1 MQHQRLNLALFVF
14 NMRKPDMMLRIKVA
28 IGGSSKNRRYD
39 KDTIVQ
45 KRLFTFCFMLV
56 AALLAFAP
64 NYCRGQEPAQEFLEA
79 MRGGGYFELA
89 LEYLDRAEKSEL
101 TNKAFRDR
109 IPLERSRTLVQSV
122 SRIRDLEIL
131 EARLTEAQQ
140 QLTIYAKNAKDK
152 ESQANAQLEQ
162 ASLSQTQS
170 RVYMRRSESDRLTKK
185 EKEEQLI
192 LARKALQKSLAGY
205 TQSRAG
211 FADLLRSLRESTPKG
226 PNEKA
231 QRNKTLET
239 SFLKS
244 RISMAKVQEALSE
257 TYTDEKKRN
266 QHLEKAAAEFNDMWI
281 DFSHLPQ
288 GYDACLFAAQ
298 VHFKLKQYKKALE
311 RTDDIFLLPS
321 GADFLLIKRKAAVVA
336 TDCWNAMPKY
346 PFEEVIE
353 KTQPLVDS
361 LNRRNANHPEWLKA
375 QLALAKAYRAKA
387 QQVKK
392 KNGKPSEINR
402 LNKQAVILARKVSR
416 LPSDVRDESR
426 ELLAEWNIEV
436 GEVVDPDVK
445 PTFETTLTKSREMAG
460 DLELLAIKA
469 SKLRGKIAAAKAKG
483 DEKAIN
489 KLQGELDIAADELND
504 KAEEILGTLQVA
516 LELANESTP
525 REDLNFI
532 RYLQCFTYYSNSKFF
547 EAVVIGEFL
556 LDRYAAVKWTQ
567 QASGLVV
574 KSYPRMG
581 NGPGAVEPGDPQR
594 LAKVCE
600 QVIKRWPGTP
610 EAIRSADTMG
620 KIALTDKD
628 FATAVKYLETI
639 PKSSPTR
646 AELALRIGQSVWFSY
661 DKDETKAPGKLQI
674 ATDLLTEGVSGY
686 NQDSLTYQGALGAL
700 LLTKALL
707 AQSEVQQAIDRL
719 ESPQTEI
726 APLDLVKQKHP
737 ALSGPKLLIYEKET
751 YKVAISVYLQ
761 AMTKGNPKKWID
773 KVEGVLGGLK
783 AIYQTEGEAGQARLI
798 NIYKLVAAQLVG
810 RFNEIDDAA
819 QKVDTASSIDQF
831 LTSLAEESND
841 ANTVLWAGSTMLKI
855 ADELGAS
862 DAKLQKQMYE
872 SADESLRRATEIGFA
887 GRENE
892 ARLVQELKRQQA
904 IAKRGAGRYEDA
916 VDLLVEVLRE
926 RPSFLQA
933 QIEAAVTL
941 QAWGKSAQLS
951 KAYAEALEGRDTYKD
966 PESGRDRQLV
976 WGWKKLMSLT
986 RGKDNLEDTYRQAYL
1001 GRIESLYEYGQ
1012 LTENQNAINAAKKE
1026 IQNITNRDPEFGGG
1040 RWQRKF
1046 EELADRINNSN

>member
-1 MQHQRLNLALFVF
+1 
-14 NMRKPDMMLRIKVA
+14 MRKPDMMLRVKVA
-28 IGGSSKNRRYD
+28 FGGSSKNRRYD

-64 NYCRGQEPAQEFLEA
+64 NYCRSQEPSQEFLEA
-79 MRGGGYFELA
+79 MRDGGYFELA
-89 LEYLDRAEKSEL
+89 LEYLDRAEKSKL
-101 TNKAFRDR
+101 TSKEFRAL
-109 IPLERSRTLVQSV
+109 IPLERSRTLEQSLG
-122 SRIRDLEIL
+122 RIRDLEIW

-152 ESQANAQLEQ
+152 EAQANAQLEQ
-162 ASLSQTQS
+162 ASLSRKQS
-170 RVYMRRSESDRLTKK
+170 RVYMMRSESDRLTKA
-185 EKEEQLI
+185 EKEEQLT

-205 TQSRAG
+205 TKSRAG
-211 FADLLRSLRESTPKG
+211 FNDLLKSLRASTPKG
-226 PNEKA
+226 PNTKA
-231 QRNKTLET
+231 KRNKTLET
-239 SFLKS
+239 SFLRS
-244 RISMAKVQEALSE
+244 RLYMARVQEELSE
-257 TYTDEKKRN
+257 TYTNKKKRN
-266 QHLEKAAAEFNDMWI
+266 EYLNKAATEYTDMWI
-281 DFSHLPQ
+281 DFSHRPQ
-288 GYDACLFAAQ
+288 GVDACLFAAKA
-298 VHFKLKQYKKALE
+298 HLKLKQYKKALE
-311 RTDDIFLLPS
+311 RTSDIFLFPPVV
-321 GADFLLIKRKAAVVA
+321 DFLSIKRKAAVVSA
-336 TDCWNAMPKY
+336 DCWDALPEY
-346 PFEEVIE
+346 PAEEVIE
-353 KTQPLVDS
+353 KIQPLVDS
-361 LNRRNANHPEWLKA
+361 LNRRNSNHPEWLKA
-375 QLALAKAYRAKA
+375 QLALAKAYRTKA
-387 QQVKK
+387 EQVRE

-402 LNKQAVILARKVSR
+402 MNKQAVTLARKVSR

-436 GEVVDPDVK
+436 DEVVDPDEK
-445 PTFETTLTKSREMAG
+445 PTFEIAKNKSRDMVG
-460 DLELLAIKA
+460 DLEVLAIKA
-469 SKLRGKIAAAKAKG
+469 SQLRASIAAAKAKG
-483 DEKAIN
+483 NEKAIN

-504 KAEEILGTLQVA
+504 KAEEILRTLQMA

-574 KSYPRMG
+574 KSYPRME

-610 EAIRSADTMG
+610 EAIRSADTMA
-620 KIALTDKD
+620 KIALTNKD
-628 FATAVKYLETI
+628 FAAATKYMETI
-639 PKSSPTR
+639 PKSSPMR
-646 AELALRIGQSVWFSY
+646 AQLALRMGSSVWFSY
-661 DKDETKAPGKLQI
+661 EKDETKDPAKLQTT
-674 ATDLLTEGVSGY
+674 TDLLTEGVSGY
-686 NQDSLTYQGALGAL
+686 NQESLTYQGALGAL

-707 AQSEVQQAIDRL
+707 AQGEVQRAIDRL

-726 APLDLVKQKHP
+726 APLDLVKQKHS
-737 ALSGPKLLIYEKET
+737 ALAGPKLTIYEKET
-751 YKVAISVYLQ
+751 YKTAISVYLQ
-761 AMTKGNPKKWID
+761 AMAKGNPQKWID
-773 KVEGVLGGLK
+773 RVESVLGALK
-783 AIYQTEGEAGQARLI
+783 AIYQTEGEAGQARLV
-798 NIYKLVAAQLVG
+798 NIYKLVAAQLVN
-810 RFNEIDDAA
+810 RFNEIEDTA
-819 QKVDTASSIDQF
+819 QKVSTARSIDQF
-831 LTSLAEESND
+831 LTSLAKESND
-841 ANTVLWAGSTMLKI
+841 ANTVLWAGSTMLRL
-855 ADELGAS
+855 ADELGES

-872 SADESLRRATEIGFA
+872 SADASLRRATEIGFA

-892 ARLVQELKRQQA
+892 ARMVQELKRQQA

-933 QIEAAVTL
+933 QIETAVTL

-966 PESGRDRQLV
+966 PESGKDRQLV

-986 RGKDNLEDTYRQAYL
+986 RGNDKLEDVYRQAYL

-1012 LTENQNAINAAKKE
+1012 LAGKQKAVQAAKQE

-1040 RWQRKF
+1040 LRQRKF